1 MTAAAASGTVT
12 EAAMATLFTDLAN
25 ELTANHATLSA
36 SQFNDLKTIAAN
48 LNVGETASAY
58 VTFIVNALVNGNAAN
73 ASWTGGGASSISL
86 GNLAVG
92 ATATQLN
99 ELTGKWFLGTDLPSD
114 YVSMSGYQPFSIT
127 YSPVSAP
134 LFGASGPSINDI
146 NQGYLGD
153 CFLLGPLAEVAQQNP
168 SIIESMITN
177 NGNGTYGV
185 RFYVD
190 GVAQY
195 VTVNSELPDG
205 GTIFNTAN
213 GVNNSA
219 DDWAALVEK
228 AYTQLQASG
237 VVTGNNV
244 NDGNSFST
252 IGNGGAPEY
261 TLEEITD
268 ASSIV
273 DYNASGSGW
282 TLVQYNDALNPIEAV
297 GNLSSASVFAA
308 LAADLTAGDD
318 LILSSYTNAVDL
330 ANGEQTLVADHA
342 LSIYGINASTGV
354 LDIRNPWGVEAGQ
367 YWETTFAV
375 SLSTLLADGDTIS
388 VAVDPPTTPVMIA
401 SNGTTDLMAVANQ
414 FALDPASGGSGP
426 FLMYQGSAVTA
437 GEFGSWAPIG
447 AVKTASGYEVAW
459 KESGADAYTIWNT
472 DDNGN
477 YLSYIGVL
485 SGESYTLEEAEVTFG
500 EDLNGDG
507 TIGPVTT
514 TIASNGATDLMAVAK
529 TLRAAVLG
537 RF

>member
-185 RFYVD
+185 RFP
-190 GVAQY
+190 
-195 VTVNSELPDG
+195 SRP
-205 GTIFNTAN
+205 
-213 GVNNSA
+213 SA
-219 DDWAALVEK
+219 
-228 AYTQLQASG
+228 T
-237 VVTGNNV
+237 
-244 NDGNSFST
+244 
-252 IGNGGAPEY
+252 
-261 TLEEITD
+261 
-268 ASSIV
+268 
-273 DYNASGSGW
+273 
-282 TLVQYNDALNPIEAV
+282 
-297 GNLSSASVFAA
+297 
-308 LAADLTAGDD
+308 
-318 LILSSYTNAVDL
+318 
-330 ANGEQTLVADHA
+330 
-342 LSIYGINASTGV
+342 
-354 LDIRNPWGVEAGQ
+354 
-367 YWETTFAV
+367 
-375 SLSTLLADGDTIS
+375 
-388 VAVDPPTTPVMIA
+388 
-401 SNGTTDLMAVANQ
+401 
-414 FALDPASGGSGP
+414 
-426 FLMYQGSAVTA
+426 
-437 GEFGSWAPIG
+437 
-447 AVKTASGYEVAW
+447 
-459 KESGADAYTIWNT
+459 
-472 DDNGN
+472 
-477 YLSYIGVL
+477 
-485 SGESYTLEEAEVTFG
+485 
-500 EDLNGDG
+500 
-507 TIGPVTT
+507 
-514 TIASNGATDLMAVAK
+514 
-529 TLRAAVLG
+529 
-537 RF
+537 